1 MGMCAAQSTGL
12 TIAVEYISRL
22 IEFKEMLMCGSGVS
36 ACDSRGIPSRAHLA
50 NGVPV
55 TKAVRK
61 PLERDDDERWKDL
74 TLLHYTF

>member
-1 MGMCAAQSTGL
+1 MCAAQSTVL

-22 IEFKEMLMCGSGVS
+22 IEFKEMLKGVS
-36 ACDSRGIPSRAHLA
+36 AGDSRGIPSRAHLA

-55 TKAVRK
+55 AQAVRK

-74 TLLHYTF
+74 TLPHYTF